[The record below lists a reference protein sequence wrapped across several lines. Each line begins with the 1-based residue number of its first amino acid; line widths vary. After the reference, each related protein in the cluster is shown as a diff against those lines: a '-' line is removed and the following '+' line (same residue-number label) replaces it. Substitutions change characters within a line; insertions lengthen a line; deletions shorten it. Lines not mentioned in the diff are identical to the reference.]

1 MAEVA
6 PSGGGGGG
14 NRNFL
19 LIVNGLDALLVLALL
34 ALDAIFVL
42 PDLLSDGA
50 QIANIVPTPTRI
62 VIPNTPTRTAQPSPT
77 LVVVAQNT
85 LAPTDTET
93 PEPLVTATAIPIT
106 ATPIMITATPEA
118 GATAAPSNGGQL
130 PNTGLGEDLLML
142 FGGGFLL
149 LGIIIVARRMRSA

>member
-19 LIVNGLDALLVLALL
+19 LIVGGLGALLVIALL
-34 ALDAIFVL
+34 ALGAIFVL
-42 PDLLSDGA
+42 PTLFGGGA
-50 QIANIVPTPTRI
+50 QIAQIAATPTRI
-62 VIPNTPTRTAQPSPT
+62 VIPNTATRTAQPAPT

-85 LAPTDTET
+85 EAPTATET
-93 PEPLVTATAIPIT
+93 AQPLMTATAIPIT

-118 GATAAPSNGGQL
+118 GATATNNGQL